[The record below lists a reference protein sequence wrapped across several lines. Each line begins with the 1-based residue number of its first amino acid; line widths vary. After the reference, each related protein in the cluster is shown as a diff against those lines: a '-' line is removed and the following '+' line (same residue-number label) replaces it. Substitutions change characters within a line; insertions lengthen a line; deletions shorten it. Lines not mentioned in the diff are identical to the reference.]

1 MARRIGMPA
10 EVKNVKV
17 EKPETKKE
25 VQKKPK
31 AE

>member
-10 EVKNVKV
+10 EVKVKA
-17 EKPETKKE
+17 EKKPEPKKE